1 MTREIK
7 QNALKA
13 EKEHGNFNYQYQGEA
28 FNKGYIAGAHSRDEE
43 IKELKEEIESL
54 KEQYNSCFEGFSKR
68 GTKLGELMKEN
79 VKLNNPWI
87 SVEDRLPEKNCTVFV
102 TTNGLD
108 EDVAHFRVKSKRF
121 ITVAKEKQKLLKKE
135 ESTGSY
141 SICGDC
147 IKEERYYSKGE
158 REDITDSVTHWMP
171 IPELKKG
178 E

>member
-1 MTREIK
+1 MTEEQIK
-7 QNALKA
+7 QNALAYAIENYGEYDEHNYTDHSGCNICHAVSEKA
-13 EKEHGNFNYQYQGEA
+13 F
-28 FNKGYIAGAHSRDEE
+28 IAGAKWADEHP
-43 IKELKEEIESL
+43 
-54 KEQYNSCFEGFSKR
+54 
-68 GTKLGELMKEN
+68 
-79 VKLNNPWI
+79 NNPWV

-108 EDVAHFRVKSKRF
+108 EDVAHFRIKSKRF